1 MSEIELDIDGAIEM
15 QEHFKNLYATPWD
28 FKMLAYLNELKQ
40 ARHDLVSVKA
50 ERDALR
56 HIVDA
61 IDMPP
66 HDPRFPELDKQ
77 HLIKICIKQNLELA
91 SLREELRK
99 AREQEPVAYLHT
111 IHMEFDQKTERL
123 TNSKEPAFGRPGVNY
138 SEEYA
143 VTCEPLYASP
153 VPAQNW
159 MPIESA
165 PDNEWVLV
173 TGNNMIGDP
182 PEGRFY
188 MRAKKEDD
196 EFISTD
202 GFGEIYNPGYL
213 THWTHEPKSDE
224 NKIIERLPY

>member
-1 MSEIELDIDGAIEM
+1 MGTELDLWDVCATSELA
-15 QEHFKNLYATPWD
+15 QEEYLDLHNKLRAAEIKLKNSES
-28 FKMLAYLNELKQ
+28 KLAECE
-40 ARHDLVSVKA
+40 S
-50 ERDALR
+50 ERDA
-56 HIVDA
+56 
-61 IDMPP
+61 
-66 HDPRFPELDKQ
+66 
-77 HLIKICIKQNLELA
+77 
-91 SLREELRK
+91 LREELRK
-99 AREQEPVAYLHT
+99 AREQEPVAEIADVWELRYCGSEPIAGIVDRHKLK
-111 IHMEFDQKTERL
+111 IG
-123 TNSKEPAFGRPGVNY
+123 SK
-138 SEEYA
+138 
-143 VTCEPLYASP
+143 LYASP

-224 NKIIERLPY
+224 NKIVERLPY